1 MLFFFRAVHHSI
13 VTIFIKYT
21 KGRLC
26 ADYLVRVFIQLSTVT
41 KLSNGPI
48 YLWVISDCLFFFI
61 HHEFT
66 HYDVLCGTILYRHN
80 TNTFDVGIIIFS
92 TVLFKFFCHIWH
104 AHSIEEKKISN
115 LWIVEY
121 KMPFNRISVI
131 ITSLIWYVYGI
142 CFVNTGSCIT
152 VMFLISMCVLPTR
165 QYITNTIRLKLYIY
179 SHSEKFNS
187 T

>member
-1 MLFFFRAVHHSI
+1 MLVCCFFFCAVHHSI

-48 YLWVISDCLFFFI
+48 YLWVISDYLFFLYSSWIHALWRSLWHNFLSSQYKYVWCWYHYFFYSFI
-61 HHEFT
+61 QIFLPHMA
-66 HYDVLCGTILYRHN
+66 R
-80 TNTFDVGIIIFS
+80 TFDRR
-92 TVLFKFFCHIWH
+92 
-104 AHSIEEKKISN
+104 EKISN

-131 ITSLIWYVYGI
+131 ITSLIWYMYMVYI
-142 CFVNTGSCIT
+142 
-152 VMFLISMCVLPTR
+152 L
-165 QYITNTIRLKLYIY
+165 
-179 SHSEKFNS
+179 
-187 T
+187 